1 MYLCAALNE
10 RAYFDTS
17 ISLKMESLTA
27 YSISLGGLKDGVHQ
41 FDYQID
47 SDFFKHFP
55 ESLIKDG
62 LFNVQLNFDR
72 RPDMMELL
80 FDFQGTVKTA
90 CDRCLEAMTLPLEGQ
105 ERLIVKFSDDSKEEA
120 EVVYISHD
128 AQQLNVA
135 KYIYEFVCLAI
146 PLIKTHD
153 LAVDEVCD
161 EKMLSYLDTEEE
173 ESTTPKENP
182 IWDNLKNIK
191 FN

>member
-1 MYLCAALNE
+1 
-10 RAYFDTS
+10 
-17 ISLKMESLTA
+17 MESLNA

-55 ESLIKDG
+55 DSLIKDG
-62 LFNVQLNFDR
+62 SFKIHLDFDR
-72 RPDMMELL
+72 RPDMIELL
-80 FDFQGTVKTA
+80 FDFQGSINTT
-90 CDRCLEAMTLPLEGQ
+90 CDRCLEAMNLPFDGQ
-105 ERLIVKFSDDSKEEA
+105 ERLLVKFSDDFREEA
-120 EVVYISHD
+120 EVVYIPQD
-128 AQQLNVA
+128 AQKLNVA

-153 LAVDEVCD
+153 LATDTSCD
-161 EKMLSYLDTEEE
+161 TKMLSYLESEEKE
-173 ESTTPKENP
+173 AKIPKDNP